1 MTTWR
6 SRPLLWADAG
16 YASQIDASLV
26 TWARKAAGIALEIVK
41 RSEDVWGF
49 QVLPRRW
56 VAERAFGWLIRDRRL
71 SRDCERPTCRSEAVI
86 KIAMIRLMAIR
97 PAGEQACWGNRAV

>member
-56 VAERAFGWLIRDRRL
+56 GRGTGVRL
-71 SRDCERPTCRSEAVI
+71 ADPG
-86 KIAMIRLMAIR
+86 
-97 PAGEQACWGNRAV
+97 PAAQP